1 MWNDLDRVPGH
12 RGSTGCDAQTDLSE
26 LKCTLAL
33 GLALPKHDP
42 SVNHK
47 QNAAYTAV
55 SILIMHYCLP
65 L

>member
-55 SILIMHYCLP
+55 SI
-65 L
+65 